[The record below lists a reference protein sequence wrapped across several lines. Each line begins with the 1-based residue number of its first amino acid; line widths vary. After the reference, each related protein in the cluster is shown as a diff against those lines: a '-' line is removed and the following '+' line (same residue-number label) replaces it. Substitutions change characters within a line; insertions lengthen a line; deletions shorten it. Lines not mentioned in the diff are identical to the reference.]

1 MRRLPVSQW
10 PSQHWKLGI
19 LAGSLVPFHSFFQGS
34 VWNNRKSQNEKNL
47 YFGQVAELDVF

>member
-19 LAGSLVPFHSFFQGS
+19 LAGSLVPFHSFSQGS
-34 VWNNRKSQNEKNL
+34 VWNNQKSQKEKNL
-47 YFGQVAELDVF
+47 CFCQVAELDIF